1 MFKKMNKKI
10 PVYALLALGL
20 VPLVSGCSS
29 VKQQL
34 GIGRNSP
41 DEFAV
46 VKRAPLSLPPEYNLL
61 PPDPNKPHTEVV
73 SDRRPAQAAEAVFG
87 IDDHQTK
94 QNLPPETAL
103 LEKAGAYYA
112 NPDIRNVLDREA
124 GYITFYNEEKNLTE
138 RILFWKKDKEEP
150 SLVDAKAEAERLKNN
165 NEQGLPPHEG
175 DIPTI
180 RKKTGLF

>member
-1 MFKKMNKKI
+1 MTKKTLASFI
-10 PVYALLALGL
+10 LALGL
-20 VPLVSGCSS
+20 LPFVAGCSQ

-61 PPDPNKPHTEVV
+61 PPDPNKPHTEVI
-73 SDRRPAQAAEAVFG
+73 SDRRPEQAKEAVFG
-87 IDDHQTK
+87 LDDAQNK

-150 SLVDAKAEAERLKNN
+150 VLVDAKAEAERLKKNK
-165 NEQGLPPHEG
+165 EEGLPPHEG
-175 DIPTI
+175 EVPTI
-180 RKKTGLF
+180 HKKNGLF

>member
-1 MFKKMNKKI
+1 MTRKT
-10 PVYALLALGL
+10 PVYLVLALGL
-20 VPLVSGCSS
+20 LPFVSGCSQ

-61 PPDPNKPHTEVV
+61 PPDPDKPHTEVI
-73 SDRRPAQAAEAVFG
+73 SDRRPEQAAEAVFG
-87 IDDHQTK
+87 IDDMQTK
-94 QNLPPETAL
+94 EKLPPETAL

-112 NPDIRNVLDREA
+112 NPEIRNILDREA
-124 GYITFYNEEKNLTE
+124 GYITFYNEEKGLTE
-138 RILFWKKDKEEP
+138 RILFWKKDGEAP

-165 NEQGLPPHEG
+165 EAQGLPPHEG
-175 DIPTI
+175 DTPTI

>member
-1 MFKKMNKKI
+1 MNKKTFI
-10 PVYALLALGL
+10 SFILALSL
-20 VPLVSGCSS
+20 LPFIAGCSQ

-61 PPDPNKPHTEVV
+61 PPDPNKPHAEVI
-73 SDRRPAQAAEAVFG
+73 SDRRPEQAKEAVFG
-87 IDDHQTK
+87 LDEAHNK

-112 NPDIRNVLDREA
+112 NPDIRNILDREA

-150 SLVDAKAEAERLKNN
+150 VLVDAKAEAERLKK
-165 NEQGLPPHEG
+165 NEEEGLPPHEG
-175 DIPTI
+175 EVPTI
-180 RKKTGLF
+180 HKKNGLF